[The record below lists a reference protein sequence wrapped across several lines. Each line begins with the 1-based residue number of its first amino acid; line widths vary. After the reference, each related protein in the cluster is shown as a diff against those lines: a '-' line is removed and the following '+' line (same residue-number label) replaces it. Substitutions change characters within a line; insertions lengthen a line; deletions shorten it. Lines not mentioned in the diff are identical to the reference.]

1 MDRIKKLFW
10 KLNNKKKRLVANVCS
25 WILTRQS
32 KAFMKRMNFRNIRR
46 NLGRHNGLFVVA
58 YICTDY
64 PFYKGKLNVAADNVI
79 DIIQP
84 QNPCDANQEDVDKCR
99 GPYSNKVQ
107 DTQIH

>member
-1 MDRIKKLFW
+1 MDRMKKFFW

-32 KAFMKRMNFRNIRR
+32 KAFMERMNFRNIRR

-84 QNPCDANQEDVDKCR
+84 QNPCDANQEDVDKRR
-99 GPYSNKVQ
+99 GPYSNKVL

>member
-1 MDRIKKLFW
+1 MDRMKKLFW
-10 KLNNKKKRLVANVCS
+10 KLNNKKKRLVANVCT

-32 KAFMKRMNFRNIRR
+32 KAFMKRMGFRNIRR

-84 QNPCDANQEDVDKCR
+84 QNPCDANQEDVDKYR

>member
-1 MDRIKKLFW
+1 MRKLLW
-10 KLNNKKKRLVANVCS
+10 KLNNKRKRLVANVCT

-84 QNPCDANQEDVDKCR
+84 
-99 GPYSNKVQ
+99 
-107 DTQIH
+107 H

>member
-1 MDRIKKLFW
+1 MDRMKKFFW
-10 KLNNKKKRLVANVCS
+10 KLNNKKKRLVANVCT

-32 KAFMKRMNFRNIRR
+32 KAFMKRMGFRNIRR

-58 YICTDY
+58 YICTDC

-84 QNPCDANQEDVDKCR
+84 QNPCDANQADSDRSHDPCHDKA
-99 GPYSNKVQ
+99 Q
-107 DTQIH
+107 DTRIR

>member
-1 MDRIKKLFW
+1 MDRIKEIFW
-10 KLNNKKKRLVANVCS
+10 KLNNKKKRLVANVCT

-32 KAFMKRMNFRNIRR
+32 KAFMKRMGFKNIRR
-46 NLGRHNGLFVVA
+46 NLGKHNGLFVVA

-84 QNPCDANQEDVDKCR
+84 QNPCDAHQADSDRSHDPSCL
-99 GPYSNKVQ
+99 
-107 DTQIH
+107 

>member
-64 PFYKGKLNVAADNVI
+64 PFYKGKLKVHAHRTPPERTPDC
-79 DIIQP
+79 Q
-84 QNPCDANQEDVDKCR
+84 CR
-99 GPYSNKVQ
+99 
-107 DTQIH
+107 